1 VVLFSFDG
9 HRLTMKYAVKSVQ
22 LPNQVKLPY
31 VEHGEPSGSPL
42 ILLHGYA
49 DSWRSFER
57 VLPNLPESVHTF
69 ALTQRGHGDASRPTA
84 GYTTHDF
91 VGDLVAFM
99 DAIDLNAAV
108 IAGGSSGGFVAR
120 RFAIDHPQH
129 TLGLALIGSPLTLRD
144 KPSVLQLWDSTISK
158 LTDPVAPGFVR
169 EFVESTLIQPV
180 PQEFLETLV
189 QESLKVPAHIWKAT
203 LEGLLEDDSSEML
216 DQIRAP
222 TLILW
227 GDKDT
232 IVPLS
237 DQETLARAI
246 SDSRLVVYRG
256 AGHALNCEEPVRC
269 ASDLSAFVLNLVR

>member
-1 VVLFSFDG
+1 MS
-9 HRLTMKYAVKSVQ
+9 
-22 LPNQVKLPY
+22 
-31 VEHGEPSGSPL
+31 
-42 ILLHGYA
+42 
-49 DSWRSFER
+49 
-57 VLPNLPESVHTF
+57 
-69 ALTQRGHGDASRPTA
+69 
-84 GYTTHDF
+84 
-91 VGDLVAFM
+91 
-99 DAIDLNAAV
+99 NAAV
-108 IAGGSSGGFVAR
+108 IAGGSSGGVVAR

-158 LTDPVAPGFVR
+158 LTDPVDPRFVR

-189 QESLKVPAHIWKAT
+189 QESLKVPARIWKAT

-216 DQIRAP
+216 DEIRAP

-237 DQETLARAI
+237 DQEALARAI

-256 AGHALNCEEPVRC
+256 AGHALCCEEPVRC
-269 ASDLSAFVLNLVR
+269 ASDLSVFVLNLVR